1 MYFKYWRYFAAVV
14 LIRTRLFRAQRLF
27 AQFPCACYFLRGCY
41 LSAYCA
47 AAASYHVFPTNK
59 KMPGQRPQHANST
72 YKLATVR
79 CVHLLLPYHFL
90 YRCVLHH
97 LRLLLTS
104 NHQVIFLALNLE
116 LIGVIQL
123 LQLFGKVQE

>member
-1 MYFKYWRYFAAVV
+1 
-14 LIRTRLFRAQRLF
+14 
-27 AQFPCACYFLRGCY
+27 
-41 LSAYCA
+41 
-47 AAASYHVFPTNK
+47 
-59 KMPGQRPQHANST
+59 MPGQRPQHANST
-72 YKLATVR
+72 YKVATVR

-104 NHQVIFLALNLE
+104 NHQVIFLALNLQ

-123 LQLFGKVQE
+123 LQLFVVVIIRYCHLSLFLLLHILH